1 MKRPDQSRGSC
12 AQKTEPRSIETS
24 TASIE
29 AAGVPPTEKSSTETS
44 IGSIET
50 EETAPIPD
58 GGKEVGSSISSIDP
72 QDTSYFI
79 QYHPE
84 LAEKFSKEK
93 NSSISVSSRTLSIV
107 FSRMLYWSR
116 YSKWK
121 FCDKLWFWKSQ
132 DELSSETLISTKQIN
147 RALKVLVEMGLLIR
161 EKFHKQYY
169 RQVYFYHIPV
179 SPFTKKSVSQSTRTS
194 RSTRGTSRTISNGSA
209 GYQRQQFHHRSPVP
223 LEVLT
228 PPVMSSS
235 PEALATIADR
245 PARASGASAGS
256 GDRSLK
262 RKRSAFSG
270 LGAPAASRPTNPPK
284 GFGTIGTICSHIP
297 LEFQEL
303 KNISLKNIVERC
315 NFIGKYGIERLEK
328 INRGG

>member
-1 MKRPDQSRGSC
+1 MQRPDQSRGFC
-12 AQKTEPRSIETS
+12 AQKTESRSIESS

-29 AAGVPPTEKSSTETS
+29 VVGVPPTEKSSAETS
-44 IGSIET
+44 IGSIGT

-58 GGKEVGSSISSIDP
+58 GDKEVGSSISSIDP
-72 QDTSYFI
+72 QDTTYFI

-107 FSRMLYWSR
+107 FSRMLYWSK

-132 DELSSETLISTKQIN
+132 DELSSEILISTKQIN

-179 SPFTKKSVSQSTRTS
+179 SPFTKKSVSQGARRNKNSSDHRSTS
-194 RSTRGTSRTISNGSA
+194 RSSRKPEQNFHTSSGVSI
-209 GYQRQQFHHRSPVP
+209 P
-223 LEVLT
+223 LEARLT
-228 PPVMSSS
+228 
-235 PEALATIADR
+235 
-245 PARASGASAGS
+245 ASG
-256 GDRSLK
+256 
-262 RKRSAFSG
+262 
-270 LGAPAASRPTNPPK
+270 GAPVVAGVLVPPGAPGASLTKQRNRSGFLALNAPLPSRSVNPPK
-284 GFGTIGTICSHIP
+284 GSTPIGTNCPHSP
-297 LEFQEL
+297 LEIQSI
-303 KNISLKNIVERC
+303 KNISLKSIVERC
-315 NFIGKYGIERLEK
+315 NFIGKYGIERLGK

>member
-1 MKRPDQSRGSC
+1 MQSVQASRFPGAQNTGTGSEEI
-12 AQKTEPRSIETS
+12 Q
-24 TASIE
+24 
-29 AAGVPPTEKSSTETS
+29 
-44 IGSIET
+44 ET
-50 EETAPIPD
+50 EQIQD
-58 GGKEVGSSISSIDP
+58 GDKGGKDFNPSISSIDP

-93 NSSISVSSRTLSIV
+93 NSSISVSSRTLSII
-107 FSRMLYWSR
+107 FSRMLYWSK

-132 DELSSETLISTKQIN
+132 DELSTETLISTKQIN

-179 SPFTKKSVSQSTRTS
+179 SPFTKKEEIFQGARGTRPSTSTR
-194 RSTRGTSRTISNGSA
+194 RTVSNGTA
-209 GYQRQQFHHRSPVP
+209 DHRQQFHHRPSIA
-223 LEVLT
+223 LEALT
-228 PPVMSSS
+228 PPVRSSR
-235 PEALATIADR
+235 PEASATTIADR
-245 PARASGASAGS
+245 PPGAGAGS
-256 GDRSLK
+256 GS
-262 RKRSAFSG
+262 SG
-270 LGAPAASRPTNPPK
+270 TRPRNQSGFLALNAPLPSRAVNPPK
-284 GFGTIGTICSHIP
+284 GFGTIRTNCPHFP
-297 LEFQEL
+297 LEIQSI

>member
-1 MKRPDQSRGSC
+1 MQRPDQSRGFC

-29 AAGVPPTEKSSTETS
+29 AVGVPPTEKSSTETS

-58 GGKEVGSSISSIDP
+58 GDKDFNPSISSIDP
-72 QDTSYFI
+72 ADTSYFI

-107 FSRMLYWSR
+107 FSRMLYWSK

-132 DELSSETLISTKQIN
+132 DELSTETLISTKQIN

-179 SPFTKKSVSQSTRTS
+179 SPFTKKSVSQGARTS
-194 RSTRGTSRTISNGSA
+194 RSTRRTGSNGSTDH
-209 GYQRQQFHHRSPVP
+209 RQQFHSRSPVA
-223 LEVLT
+223 LEVPT
-228 PPVMSSS
+228 PPVRSSS
-235 PEALATIADR
+235 PEASARTIAAR
-245 PARASGASAGS
+245 PPGASAGS
-256 GDRSLK
+256 GDGSPRQ
-262 RKRSAFSG
+262 RNRSAFSALNG
-270 LGAPAASRPTNPPK
+270 SRQMDPSKPSPRIRTN
-284 GFGTIGTICSHIP
+284 CSHFP
-297 LEFQEL
+297 LEIQSI
-303 KNISLKNIVERC
+303 KNISLKSIVERC
-315 NFIGKYGIERLEK
+315 NFIGKYGIERVEK

>member
-58 GGKEVGSSISSIDP
+58 GDKEVGSSISSIDP

-194 RSTRGTSRTISNGSA
+194 SSTRGTSRTISNGSA
-209 GYQRQQFHHRSPVP
+209 GYQRQQFHHRSPVA

-235 PEALATIADR
+235 PEASATIADC

-256 GDRSLK
+256 GDGSPRQ
-262 RKRSAFSG
+262 RNRSAFSALNG
-270 LGAPAASRPTNPPK
+270 SRQMDPSKPSPTMRTNCPH
-284 GFGTIGTICSHIP
+284 FP
-297 LEFQEL
+297 LEIQSI
-303 KNISLKNIVERC
+303 KNISLKSIVERC
-315 NFIGKYGIERLEK
+315 NFIGKYGIERIEK
-328 INRGG
+328 INREG

>member
-1 MKRPDQSRGSC
+1 MKRPDQSRGVC
-12 AQKTEPRSIETS
+12 AQKTEPSSIGTS
-24 TASIE
+24 IASIKTV
-29 AAGVPPTEKSSTETS
+29 GVPPAEPSSIEIS
-44 IGSIET
+44 IGSIGT

-58 GGKEVGSSISSIDP
+58 GDKEVGAPISSIDP
-72 QDTSYFI
+72 ADTTYFI

-107 FSRMLYWSR
+107 FSRMLYWSKF
-116 YSKWK
+116 SKWK

-132 DELSSETLISTKQIN
+132 DELSTETLISTKQIN

-179 SPFTKKSVSQSTRTS
+179 SPFTKKEVSQGTRTS

-209 GYQRQQFHHRSPVP
+209 GYQRQQFHHRSPVA
-223 LEVLT
+223 LEVPT

-235 PEALATIADR
+235 PSASATVADG

-256 GDRSLK
+256 GDGSPK

-270 LGAPAASRPTNPPK
+270 LGAPAATRPTNPPK
-284 GFGTIGTICSHIP
+284 GSAPIRTICSDIP
-297 LEFQEL
+297 LEFQDL
-303 KNISLKNIVERC
+303 KNISLKSIVERC
-315 NFIGKYGIERLEK
+315 NFIGKYGIERVEK